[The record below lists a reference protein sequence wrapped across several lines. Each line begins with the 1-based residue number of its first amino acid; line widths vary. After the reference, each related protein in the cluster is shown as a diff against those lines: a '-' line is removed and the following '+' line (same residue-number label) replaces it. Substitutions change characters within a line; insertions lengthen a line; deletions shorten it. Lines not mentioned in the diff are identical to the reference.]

1 VGEQAADGF
10 HVLRV
15 HRDPE
20 QLLELGH
27 RQPRR
32 DPGGARREPLHRR
45 ALGVVLVGDL
55 PHDLLKD
62 VLDRDQ
68 AGGAAVLVD
77 DDRHV
82 DPHAL
87 HLPQQLVHRLAVRHV
102 GRRAHDL
109 LDPLG
114 RQGLAGVRVLLLP
127 GDDVLQVGDP
137 DHVVDALADDGDA
150 GETAAQRQRQRL
162 VEGLVPLDEHHVG
175 ARHHDLADD
184 RVAQFEHRPHHVAL
198 AWLDLGLALDVVD
211 EAAHFRPP
219 AEFGIAAARAKGQHA
234 GQPAKQPR
242 QRAQRPAQR
251 AEQHG
256 RGPGHLLGALLAQ
269 GPRPDADQDVRG
281 DEQRARRGQEHL
293 PAAAEPVRERQ
304 RHQDRGG
311 HLGADPDQGQQAAVG
326 FESVRVGPDHRVVR
340 GRAPARDED
349 QRGRRYQEPP
359 CRRHQPGPS

>member
-1 VGEQAADGF
+1 VSEEAADCF

-15 HRDPE
+15 HRDTE
-20 QLLELGH
+20 LLLELGH

-32 DPGGARREPLHRR
+32 DPGGAGREPLDRR

-55 PHDLLKD
+55 AHDLLED
-62 VLDRDQ
+62 VLDSDQ

-87 HLPQQLVHRLAVRHV
+87 HLPQQLVDRLAVRHV
-102 GRRAHDL
+102 GRRPHDL

-114 RQGLAGVRVLLLP
+114 RVRVRVLLLP

-162 VEGLVPLDEHHVG
+162 LEGLVPLDEHHVG

-184 RVAQFEHRPHHVAL
+184 RVAELEHRPHHVAL
-198 AWLDLGLALDVVD
+198 AGLDLGLALDVVD
-211 EAAHFRPP
+211 EAAHFWPFAP
-219 AEFGIAAARAKGQHA
+219 LVIGAARAKGYHA
-234 GQPAKQPR
+234 GQPVEQPG
-242 QRAQRPAQR
+242 QRSRHPAHR
-251 AEQHG
+251 AEQPG
-256 RGPGHLLGALLAQ
+256 RGRGHLLGALLAQ
-269 GPRPDADQDVRG
+269 RPRPDADQDVRG
-281 DEQRARRGQEHL
+281 DEQRASRRQEHL
-293 PAAAEPVRERQ
+293 PAATEPVRERQ

-311 HLGADPDQGQQAAVG
+311 HLGADPDQGQQAAVV
-326 FESVRVGPDHRVVR
+326 FEPLRVGPHHRVAR

-359 CRRHQPGPS
+359 CGRHQPAPS